1 MDYMSK
7 TYIWWWRIMKKKFLM
22 IILVCIVFL
31 IIAFAIL
38 GGGEPRMKN
47 FPELQRDYETIVNVV
62 QEYYAN
68 SDIKEDSIVINITDG
83 QGEYSVL
90 KYEDNDI
97 PLSDDERASLTRI
110 CTNSYIKYDY
120 MWVSSDYV
128 IFWDNEMKQYGV
140 LYAKKPRSVMK
151 DIRSW
156 YEDLEYNRLDKNW
169 YEIGYFGI

>member
-1 MDYMSK
+1 
-7 TYIWWWRIMKKKFLM
+7 
-22 IILVCIVFL
+22 
-31 IIAFAIL
+31 
-38 GGGEPRMKN
+38 
-47 FPELQRDYETIVNVV
+47 
-62 QEYYAN
+62 
-68 SDIKEDSIVINITDG
+68 
-83 QGEYSVL
+83 
-90 KYEDNDI
+90 
-97 PLSDDERASLTRI
+97 
-110 CTNSYIKYDY
+110 